1 MSKKET
7 VQNLPTLISY
17 TQKIPNPPP
26 PKPRHWLVCEI
37 YTTFRFR
44 MSGQLSMSRSGAVG
58 AGCAVRRPLPALP
71 FRKRVATV
79 PSVVSRAE
87 SGDEKAASTVV
98 GSSEDEPVWV
108 KREKQR
114 ELDAQSKDLP
124 FGLYLLFSCFVT
136 IAAVGSIFEWSAQN
150 PIFGVIEPD
159 SALYTPILGLFA
171 VTGIPTAGVLF
182 FKGVS
187 AANAEA
193 ERMDAQDGYTPR
205 PNVLNPKRDE

>member
-1 MSKKET
+1 MCARLSVTGT
-7 VQNLPTLISY
+7 V
-17 TQKIPNPPP
+17 
-26 PKPRHWLVCEI
+26 VA
-37 YTTFRFR
+37 
-44 MSGQLSMSRSGAVG
+44 GAVG
-58 AGCAVRRPLPALP
+58 GVGGARAAGSRRVGPAVP
-71 FRKRVATV
+71 FRKRVARLATGLATG
-79 PSVVSRAE
+79 PLVVARAE
-87 SGDEKAASTVV
+87 SETSETSETSERSGEEAPASTVAGASV
-98 GSSEDEPVWV
+98 EEPVWV

-114 ELDAQSKDLP
+114 ELEAQSKDLP

-159 SALYTPILGLFA
+159 SPLYTPILGVFA

-205 PNVLNPKRDE
+205 PNVLNPKKDE

>member
-1 MSKKET
+1 MCARLSVTGT
-7 VQNLPTLISY
+7 V
-17 TQKIPNPPP
+17 
-26 PKPRHWLVCEI
+26 VA
-37 YTTFRFR
+37 
-44 MSGQLSMSRSGAVG
+44 GAVG
-58 AGCAVRRPLPALP
+58 GVGGARAAGSRRVGPAVP
-71 FRKRVATV
+71 FRKRVARLATGLATG
-79 PSVVSRAE
+79 PLVVARAE
-87 SGDEKAASTVV
+87 SETSETSERSGEEAPASTVAGASV
-98 GSSEDEPVWV
+98 EEPVWV

-114 ELDAQSKDLP
+114 ELEAQSKDLP

-159 SALYTPILGLFA
+159 SPLYTPILGVFA

-205 PNVLNPKRDE
+205 PNVLNPKKDE

>member
-1 MSKKET
+1 MCARLSVTGT
-7 VQNLPTLISY
+7 V
-17 TQKIPNPPP
+17 
-26 PKPRHWLVCEI
+26 VA
-37 YTTFRFR
+37 
-44 MSGQLSMSRSGAVG
+44 GAVG
-58 AGCAVRRPLPALP
+58 GVGGARAAGSRRVGPAVP
-71 FRKRVATV
+71 FRKRVARLATGLATG
-79 PSVVSRAE
+79 PLVVARAE
-87 SGDEKAASTVV
+87 SETSETSETSGEEAPASTVAGASV
-98 GSSEDEPVWV
+98 EEPVWV

-114 ELDAQSKDLP
+114 ELEAQSKDLP

-159 SALYTPILGLFA
+159 SPLYTPILGVFA

-205 PNVLNPKRDE
+205 PNVLNPKKDE

>member
-1 MSKKET
+1 MCARLSVTGT
-7 VQNLPTLISY
+7 V
-17 TQKIPNPPP
+17 
-26 PKPRHWLVCEI
+26 VA
-37 YTTFRFR
+37 
-44 MSGQLSMSRSGAVG
+44 GAVG
-58 AGCAVRRPLPALP
+58 GVGGARAAGSRRVGPAVP
-71 FRKRVATV
+71 FRKRVARLATGLATG
-79 PSVVSRAE
+79 PLVVARAE
-87 SGDEKAASTVV
+87 SETSETSETSERSERSGEEAPASTVAGASV
-98 GSSEDEPVWV
+98 EEPVWV

-114 ELDAQSKDLP
+114 ELEAQSKDLP

-159 SALYTPILGLFA
+159 SPLYTPILGVFA

-205 PNVLNPKRDE
+205 PNVLNPKKDE

>member
-1 MSKKET
+1 MCARLSVTGT
-7 VQNLPTLISY
+7 V
-17 TQKIPNPPP
+17 
-26 PKPRHWLVCEI
+26 VA
-37 YTTFRFR
+37 
-44 MSGQLSMSRSGAVG
+44 GAVG
-58 AGCAVRRPLPALP
+58 GVGGARAAGSRRVGPAVP
-71 FRKRVATV
+71 FRKRVARLATGLATG
-79 PSVVSRAE
+79 PLVVARAE
-87 SGDEKAASTVV
+87 SETSETSETSERSERSETSERSGEEAPASTVAGAPV
-98 GSSEDEPVWV
+98 EEPVWV

-114 ELDAQSKDLP
+114 ELEAQSKDLP

-159 SALYTPILGLFA
+159 SPLYTPILGVFA

-205 PNVLNPKRDE
+205 PNVLNPKKDE

>member
-1 MSKKET
+1 MCARLSVTGT
-7 VQNLPTLISY
+7 V
-17 TQKIPNPPP
+17 
-26 PKPRHWLVCEI
+26 VA
-37 YTTFRFR
+37 
-44 MSGQLSMSRSGAVG
+44 GAVG
-58 AGCAVRRPLPALP
+58 GVGGARAAGSRRVGPAVP
-71 FRKRVATV
+71 FRKRVARLATGLATG
-79 PSVVSRAE
+79 PLVVARAE
-87 SGDEKAASTVV
+87 SETSETSETSGEEAPASTVAGASV
-98 GSSEDEPVWV
+98 EEPVWV

-114 ELDAQSKDLP
+114 ELEAQSKDLP

-159 SALYTPILGLFA
+159 SPLYTPILGVFA

-205 PNVLNPKRDE
+205 PNVLNPKKDA

>member
-1 MSKKET
+1 MT
-7 VQNLPTLISY
+7 RT
-17 TQKIPNPPP
+17 
-26 PKPRHWLVCEI
+26 
-37 YTTFRFR
+37 
-44 MSGQLSMSRSGAVG
+44 GAVG
-58 AGCAVRRPLPALP
+58 TGGGGARAIGSLCVGPVVP
-71 FRKRVATV
+71 FRKRVATTKGTLARVARVARV
-79 PSVVSRAE
+79 PLVARAE
-87 SGDEKAASTVV
+87 SDGDKAASTGV
-98 GSSEDEPVWV
+98 GATEDEPVWV

-114 ELDAQSKDLP
+114 ELEAQSKDLP

-205 PNVLNPKRDE
+205 PNVLNPKRED